1 MTHSV
6 PPRRS
11 SDLGRR
17 RGRGP
22 ARRVAARRGDDL
34 GGRTGHVGVREPET
48 EPDDPAEGPGWAAQA
63 WHLLR
68 DDTTLRRFVLVRSLL
83 LVSALSPPFVVRSE
97 EHTSELQSLMRI
109 SYAFFCLKKKKKKNY

>member
-83 LVSALSPPFVVRSE
+83 LVSELSPPFVVAIGAYSNGGALRSAE
-97 EHTSELQSLMRI
+97 QTSELQSIMRI
-109 SYAFFCLKKKKKKNY
+109 A